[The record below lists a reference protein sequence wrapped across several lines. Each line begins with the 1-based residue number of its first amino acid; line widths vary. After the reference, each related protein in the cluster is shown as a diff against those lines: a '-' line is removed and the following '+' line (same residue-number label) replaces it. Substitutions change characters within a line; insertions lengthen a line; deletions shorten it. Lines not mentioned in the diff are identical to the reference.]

1 MLYHAILQLNQKAKQ
16 TKRAQLLL
24 NTRVKKYSG
33 KQTKKAKSQI
43 ISQTAFN
50 NQNTV
55 DWRNDFKKLVPPR

>member
-33 KQTKKAKSQI
+33 KQTKKAKAQI

-55 DWRNDFKKLVPPR
+55 DRRNDFKKLVPPR